1 MSHRTIAPSAAAFE
15 QQIVGFIRALG
26 LHKPDET
33 PCGAPIS
40 VGEAQAL
47 FELSDAPGMSQNE
60 LASRLHLEKST
71 VSRLAK
77 MLEERGWLDRVRD
90 EDDTRFLQLRLTAAG
105 SKAVKRLFA
114 SRKARFSKIFEAIP
128 ADKRD
133 ALLDSLSLLSEVLN
147 ET

>member
-1 MSHRTIAPSAAAFE
+1 MVAFE
-15 QQIVGFIRALG
+15 QKIVGLIRALG

-33 PCGAPIS
+33 PCGTPIS

-47 FELSDAPGMSQNE
+47 FELSHNPDISQNE

-71 VSRLAK
+71 VSRLAR
-77 MLEERGWLDRVRD
+77 MLEQRGWLDRVRD

-105 SKAVKRLFA
+105 SKAVKRLAA

-128 ADKRD
+128 AHKRD

>member
-1 MSHRTIAPSAAAFE
+1 VTSAVAFE
-15 QQIVGFIRALG
+15 QQIVALIRALG

-47 FELSDAPGMSQNE
+47 FELLDAPGISQNE

-77 MLEERGWLDRVRD
+77 MLEERGWVDRVRD
-90 EDDTRFLQLRLTAAG
+90 EGDTRFLQLRLTAAG
-105 SKAVKRLFA
+105 YKAVRRLAA
-114 SRKARFSKIFEAIP
+114 SRRARFSKIFEAVP
-128 ADKRD
+128 AHERD